1 MSSRLPPLNALR
13 AFEVASRVG
22 SFTVAARELHVSQG
36 AISRHIA
43 HLEEHLGVQLFDRS
57 HREVRLTPLGA
68 IYANDIGQ
76 AFARIIET
84 TRKLHT
90 SKNLK
95 TLKVALFPSIA
106 SHWLMPRLAR
116 FHALYPEI
124 NLAITTTRVPPDIE
138 REDVDIANFH
148 GDPLNPSIEYHK
160 LLEIT
165 LQPVV
170 CPGLINGSPGLAK
183 PTDLLKHNL
192 LQSLN
197 RPGDWPIWLERA
209 GVSHRD
215 LGEMLKFE
223 NSALACQAAADGA
236 GVALALDLSLLE
248 GDLAAGRLVAPFDL
262 RVKTGESYGIGWL
275 ARKAASPTIEAFRT
289 WLQQEMQRPTVA
301 SRSATKKRERD
312 P

>member
-1 MSSRLPPLNALR
+1 MSGRLPPLNALR

-22 SFTVAARELHVSQG
+22 SFTVAARELRVSQG

-76 AFARIIET
+76 AFSRITET

-90 SKNLK
+90 RKNLK

-116 FHALYPEI
+116 FHALYPDI
-124 NLAITTTRVPPDIE
+124 NLSITTTRIPPDIE

-148 GDPLNPSIEYHK
+148 GNPGRSDIEYHK
-160 LLEIT
+160 LFEIT
-165 LQPVV
+165 LQPV
-170 CPGLINGSPGLAK
+170 CSPALPKGSPGLSK
-183 PTDLLKHNL
+183 PDDLLKHVL

-197 RPGDWPIWLERA
+197 RPGDWPLWLDRA
-209 GVSHRD
+209 GVDHSNV
-215 LGEMLKFE
+215 GQTLKFE

-236 GVALALDLSLLE
+236 GVALALEASLLE
-248 GDLAAGRLVAPFDL
+248 GELSSHRLVAPFKL
-262 RVKTGESYGIGWL
+262 TAKTGESYGIGWL
-275 ARKAASPTIEAFRT
+275 AKKASLPSIEAFRV
-289 WLQQEMQRPTVA
+289 WLMKELKRPTG
-301 SRSATKKRERD
+301 
-312 P
+312 